1 MAIEGFHLN
10 VFCYGKTG
18 LGRSSKYEE
27 HELDLESVKQGKV
40 FFLSFAEICLVVWNV
55 ESTMLLIYYRCTNSS
70 TSTLWTN
77 HP

>member
-40 FFLSFAEICLVVWNV
+40 FFLSFFLLLRFVWWCG
-55 ESTMLLIYYRCTNSS
+55 MLNQLCC
-70 TSTLWTN
+70 
-77 HP
+77 